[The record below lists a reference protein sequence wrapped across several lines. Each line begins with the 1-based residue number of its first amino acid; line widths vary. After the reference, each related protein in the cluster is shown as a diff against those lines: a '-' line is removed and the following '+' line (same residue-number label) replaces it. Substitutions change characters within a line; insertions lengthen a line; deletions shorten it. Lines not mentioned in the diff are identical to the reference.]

1 MKTELETI
9 LKDGRAIWSE
19 DRDILGLA
27 GFLRNELDVPRALI
41 ALEQVTGQ
49 PGSNVRELANWI
61 YFGGRQSDAEI
72 RQRVGR
78 WSK

>member
-1 MKTELETI
+1 MKTEFETV
-9 LKDGRAIWSE
+9 LKDGRDIWKQE
-19 DRDILGLA
+19 RDILGLA
-27 GFLRNELDVPRALI
+27 GFLRNELDVPRALM

-49 PGSNVRELANWI
+49 PGSNIKELANWI

-78 WSK
+78 WTK